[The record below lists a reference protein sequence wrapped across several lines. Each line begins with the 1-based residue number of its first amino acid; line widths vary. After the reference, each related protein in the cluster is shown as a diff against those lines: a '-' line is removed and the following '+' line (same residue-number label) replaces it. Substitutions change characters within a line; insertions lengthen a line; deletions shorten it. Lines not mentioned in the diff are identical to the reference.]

1 MRHRATPLGEPDP
14 RRNSGIAWTS
24 DVYRSDEIRTVFA
37 RGDHDL
43 AKTTSAYDPGV
54 GATGSAICSGKYAR
68 KPLFHGAT
76 AVQTTIDRT
85 DNTVQDLMIEIQ
97 QVSKRYGSIWALRD
111 ITLHVKA
118 GTRLTVIGPNGS
130 GKTTLIRILARLS
143 SPSSGSL
150 KLFGRDLSAQGD
162 EARKQIG
169 VVSHTSFLY
178 PSLTAAENLIFYAN
192 MFGVSRTP
200 NTIESLLNQVGLL
213 DRQHDLVRTFSRGMQ
228 QRLAIA
234 RAILHQPLL
243 LLLDEPYSGLD
254 GTAVKLLQRIL
265 TNIHREGRT
274 IILTTHH
281 YQSGLEFSDQAA
293 VLLNGR
299 LVYYG
304 LPAHIRIAAK
314 NPTLP
319 GENGEA
325 RS

>member
-1 MRHRATPLGEPDP
+1 
-14 RRNSGIAWTS
+14 
-24 DVYRSDEIRTVFA
+24 
-37 RGDHDL
+37 
-43 AKTTSAYDPGV
+43 
-54 GATGSAICSGKYAR
+54 
-68 KPLFHGAT
+68 
-76 AVQTTIDRT
+76 
-85 DNTVQDLMIEIQ
+85 
-97 QVSKRYGSIWALRD
+97 
-111 ITLHVKA
+111 
-118 GTRLTVIGPNGS
+118 
-130 GKTTLIRILARLS
+130 
-143 SPSSGSL
+143 
-150 KLFGRDLSAQGD
+150 
-162 EARKQIG
+162 
-169 VVSHTSFLY
+169 
-178 PSLTAAENLIFYAN
+178 
-192 MFGVSRTP
+192 
-200 NTIESLLNQVGLL
+200 
-213 DRQHDLVRTFSRGMQ
+213 MQ